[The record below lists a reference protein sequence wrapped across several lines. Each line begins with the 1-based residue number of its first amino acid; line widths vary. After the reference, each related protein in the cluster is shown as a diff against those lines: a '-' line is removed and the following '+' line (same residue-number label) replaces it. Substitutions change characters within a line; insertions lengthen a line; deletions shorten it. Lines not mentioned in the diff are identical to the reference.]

1 MQWLMKVWVLALLLW
16 IPAQCQKRRKKG
28 QRDDNQVIMY
38 EAKSLICPLEIMF
51 LVDSSEKAAL
61 TLFEQQKQF
70 VLGFSARL
78 VRIDSP
84 GWRVRLRLAVLQ
96 YSSTVSVEHNF
107 RDWQDL
113 DVFQSRVSSMALI
126 GHGTY
131 SAYAITNATK
141 VFKQETSS
149 SSLRVVL
156 LMTDGEDHPRSP
168 SSVMA
173 AATAKQ
179 NGIRMFTIRL
189 SGAPEQ
195 GAMGMK
201 LRSMASIPAQ
211 QHMFSLS
218 DSQLEDRLFQELSA
232 FVKTKCQQPQSCGCE
247 KGEQGRPGNQ
257 GEPGEPGSE
266 GAPGPKGSNGEPGVH
281 GRPGM
286 TGLEGRPGGKGEKG
300 TKGECGAAGTKGEK
314 GDPGPPG
321 PSGPKGEQGGRGV
334 PGDPGPE
341 GALGPKGERGPRG
354 SSGPPGENG
363 LGFPGPK
370 GNKGNQGRPG
380 PHGAP
385 GGGEPGLQG
394 PPGPSGI
401 QGSPGLPGEGLA
413 GPKGE
418 RGYEGPKGSRGA
430 PGLGIKGDKGNAGVP
445 GLPGM
450 LGFPGPG
457 LQGEKVNGISRSRFC
472 RFFCLFV
479 CERPFKFYFK
489 GERGPIGPSGP
500 RGPSGLGTAG
510 SKGDQG
516 FPGEPGAPGERG
528 MGEPGSKVR
537 AKSRS
542 ARQMG
547 TGLSADMQVLFQ
559 GEPGPE
565 GAAGIPGIP
574 GEDGA
579 VGAKGEMGS
588 PGQRGLEGEPGTG
601 ISGEKGDRGERGP
614 RGLPGSPGPIGPPG
628 AKGEPGST
636 GISGLPGPA
645 GRGFPGA
652 KGDPGS
658 VGSPGPVGAPGM
670 GILGPKGNKGSAGS
684 VGPPGHK
691 GEGSPG
697 PQGQPG
703 PPGLQG
709 ETGPE
714 GRGLPGPK
722 GDRGSPG
729 VLGLLGPPGIGIY
742 GPKGFPGQPGP
753 SGPHGLPGK
762 GLPGPKGEPGFQ
774 GPMGLRGLPGDGLP
788 GEKGDQGKPGDRG
801 KKGEQGDAGAPGSP
815 GPSGTLGE
823 KGGPGLTKE
832 EVIRIIHEI
841 CGCGVKCRGSPLE
854 LVFVIDSS
862 ESVGPENLEMVKDF
876 VNALIDQMTVSWEAS
891 RVGVVLYSHEGVV
904 VVNLQQQLSQQA
916 IRDAVRGMPYLGEGT
931 FTGTAIRQATQL
943 FQASRLGVRKM
954 ALVFTDGQT
963 DPKDSMPLNEAVAA
977 AHADGIK
984 TIAVGVRSKRKPL
997 FEEFLAEIKT
1007 IASDPDEDHI
1017 YLVED
1022 FRSLHKQTRP
1032 GSSSQTDP
1040 EEEVGEEAE
1049 EEVEEEEEDWQL
1061 QTPTVPPVEMNTESM
1076 EDLWNDLLN
1085 ATFTP
1090 PDDEEQEGLELTST
1104 LSPQTT
1110 PEELQESTPIRPHS
1124 PEALTKSPVSGGGCS
1139 QPLDPGPC
1147 RLYRVRWYFDPQA
1160 NSCAQFWYGGCHGNQ
1175 NNFETEEICR
1185 KACVFT

>member
-1 MQWLMKVWVLALLLW
+1 MKFVVQENFSGVPFCAKLFLGSCSCRAFPSFCVFFSIYADSTATMQWLMKLWVLALLLW

-70 VLGFSARL
+70 VLGFSTRL

-131 SAYAITNATK
+131 SAYAITNATM

-218 DSQLEDRLFQELSA
+218 DSQLEDRLFQERSHKIHSFYIL
-232 FVKTKCQQPQSCGCE
+232 
-247 KGEQGRPGNQ
+247 
-257 GEPGEPGSE
+257 
-266 GAPGPKGSNGEPGVH
+266 
-281 GRPGM
+281 
-286 TGLEGRPGGKGEKG
+286 
-300 TKGECGAAGTKGEK
+300 
-314 GDPGPPG
+314 
-321 PSGPKGEQGGRGV
+321 
-334 PGDPGPE
+334 
-341 GALGPKGERGPRG
+341 KGERGPRG

-363 LGFPGPK
+363 LGLPGPK
-370 GNKGNQGRPG
+370 VSCRVFLLINQCYLQSVLFIYLFISGQQR
-380 PHGAP
+380 
-385 GGGEPGLQG
+385 EPGQ
-394 PPGPSGI
+394 
-401 QGSPGLPGEGLA
+401 
-413 GPKGE
+413 GE

-430 PGLGIKGDKGNAGVP
+430 PGLGIKGDKGNTGVP

-457 LQGEKVNGISRSRFC
+457 LQGE
-472 RFFCLFV
+472 
-479 CERPFKFYFK
+479 K

-528 MGEPGSKVR
+528 MGEPGSK
-537 AKSRS
+537 
-542 ARQMG
+542 
-547 TGLSADMQVLFQ
+547 

-579 VGAKGEMGS
+579 VGAKNCHVVFL
-588 PGQRGLEGEPGTG
+588 Q
-601 ISGEKGDRGERGP
+601 GDRGERGS

-628 AKGEPGST
+628 AKVGEQKL
-636 GISGLPGPA
+636 GINSY
-645 GRGFPGA
+645 
-652 KGDPGS
+652 PGS

-684 VGPPGHK
+684 VGPPGQK

-722 GDRGSPG
+722 G
-729 VLGLLGPPGIGIY
+729 
-742 GPKGFPGQPGP
+742 FPGQPGP

-762 GLPGPKGEPGFQ
+762 GLPGPKPVDLTVPLSLFQGEPGFQ

-788 GEKGDQGKPGDRG
+788 GEKGDQGKPGDRR

-823 KGGPGLTKE
+823 KGGPGLTSHSYWT
-832 EVIRIIHEI
+832 V
-841 CGCGVKCRGSPLE
+841 CVCCSGCGVKCRGSPLE

-891 RVGVVLYSHEGVV
+891 RVGVVLYSHEGMV

-963 DPKDSMPLNEAVAA
+963 DPKDSVPLNEAVAA

-1022 FRSLHKQTRP
+1022 FRSLHTLESDILKHICDEGYVIRTTSP
-1032 GSSSQTDP
+1032 PNDVFPP
-1040 EEEVGEEAE
+1040 E
-1049 EEVEEEEEDWQL
+1049 
-1061 QTPTVPPVEMNTESM
+1061 QTPAHPS
-1076 EDLWNDLLN
+1076 
-1085 ATFTP
+1085 F
-1090 PDDEEQEGLELTST
+1090 
-1104 LSPQTT
+1104 LSP
-1110 PEELQESTPIRPHS
+1110 
-1124 PEALTKSPVSGGGCS
+1124 GGGCS